1 MPVNFPLM
9 DASENLKKQKLEDG
23 CGPVHHRV
31 YSVSIPATIDQT
43 RMAMRALQADPNAFS
58 PQLLAKFEKTK
69 GEPGRLKAGDEFL
82 IRITGPWDGPVRVAE
97 TAADRFKLV
106 TLEGH
111 LEAGEILF
119 EIKPDGPHKTFFV
132 IESIARSRDKV
143 VDFVYDKVPIAK
155 IAQTEMWDQFC
166 KAFAEKACDHAED
179 VGEVEMLVERRN
191 EETGE
196 WEKL

>member
-1 MPVNFPLM
+1 MPVNFGEM
-9 DASENLKKQKLEDG
+9 GETEDLKKQKLKDG

-31 YSVSIPATIDQT
+31 YTIAIPAPIEHV
-43 RMAMRALQADPNAFS
+43 RGAMRALKADPNAFS

-69 GEPGRLKAGDEFL
+69 GDPGNLNKDDEFL

-97 TAADRFKLV
+97 TGEDRFKLV

-119 EIKPDGPHKTFFV
+119 EIKSDGPNRTYFV
-132 IESIARSRDKV
+132 IESLARSRDKV

-155 IAQTEMWDQFC
+155 IAQTEMWEQFC
-166 KAFAEKACDHAED
+166 KTFAERAGDGTAG
-179 VGEVEMLVERRN
+179 VGEVEMLIERKN

-196 WEKL
+196 WERL